1 MFSDW
6 SGRLR
11 LNPPVPCS
19 GVAVADLL
27 GSGAPQFVVCGNGGP
42 NRVFAW
48 VGGELLDRTPRALAD
63 DGRPSVAAAAADVD
77 GDGVEEL
84 YVLNGGQTDRL
95 FRRDAGGH
103 WQDLL
108 ADQAVRHSTGGRSV
122 TAVDRRGSGRYGFLV
137 AGAGTPM
144 RFLEWTA
151 DGHLAD
157 LAPALG
163 LDAVT
168 AGRGLWVGPL
178 ASDRPDVF
186 CGNEG
191 GANFLYRNTGCGT
204 FLEIAAAV
212 RLADGGERAS
222 GVTGLDADDD
232 GHFDLAVANWDGPN
246 RLLVRQPDGTFHDR
260 ATPAMAYPGAVHT
273 PVAADFDNDGYE
285 ELFFHCQ
292 GEPNRLFRRSPDSRH
307 PLDWVLADVG
317 AAAEPGGYGTGAAV
331 ADIDGDGR
339 LELLLSHGEQAAQ
352 PLSLFKV
359 ATGNHHW
366 LRVRPLT
373 RFGAPAR
380 GAVVRLRAGG
390 RIQIRVI
397 DCRMEPVAHFGL
409 GAVEFVDDVRVTWPD
424 GATATRTRP
433 RIRRQ
438 FDVPYPS

>member
-6 SGRLR
+6 SGRIR
-11 LNPPVPCS
+11 PNPLASCT

-27 GSGAPQFVVCGNGGP
+27 GSGAPQFVVCGDGGP

-63 DGRPSVAAAAADVD
+63 DGRTAVACAAADTD

-84 YVLNGGQTDRL
+84 LVLNAGHADRL
-95 FRRDAGGH
+95 YHRTSAGH

-108 ADQAVRHSTGGRSV
+108 ADQAGRHSTGGRSV
-122 TAVDRRGSGRYGFLV
+122 AAVDRRGSGRYGFFA
-137 AGAGTPM
+137 AGAGPT
-144 RFLEWTA
+144 RFLERA
-151 DGHLAD
+151 SDGQLAD

-168 AGRGLWVGPL
+168 AGRSSWVGPL

-191 GANFLYRNTGCGT
+191 GANFLFRYTGCGT
-204 FLEIAAAV
+204 FLEIATAV
-212 RLADGGERAS
+212 RLADAGEHAS
-222 GVTGLDADDD
+222 GVVGLDADDD
-232 GHFDLAVANWDGPN
+232 AHFDLAVANWDGPN

-273 PVAADFDNDGYE
+273 LVAADFDNDGYE
-285 ELFFHCQ
+285 ELFFHCR

-317 AAAEPGGYGTGAAV
+317 AAAEPGGYGTGAGA

-339 LELLLSHGEQAAQ
+339 LELLLAHGEQAAQ

-359 ATGNHHW
+359 ETGDHHW

-390 RIQIRVI
+390 RTQIRVI

-409 GAVEFVDDVRVTWPD
+409 GAVDAVEEVRVTWPD
-424 GATATRTRP
+424 GATRTVAKP

-438 FDVPYPS
+438 FDLPCPG

>member
-1 MFSDW
+1 
-6 SGRLR
+6 
-11 LNPPVPCS
+11 
-19 GVAVADLL
+19 VAVADLL
-27 GSGAPQFVVCGNGGP
+27 GSGAPQFVVCGDGGP
-42 NRVFAW
+42 NRVFAG

-77 GDGVEEL
+77 GDGFEEL
-84 YVLNGGQTDRL
+84 FVLNAHTSASPSRHAHRL
-95 FRRDAGGH
+95 FHRATDGH
-103 WQDLL
+103 WHDLF
-108 ADQAVRHSTGGRSV
+108 ADPTNRADCHSTGGRSV
-122 TAVDRRGSGRYGFLV
+122 AAVDRRGSGRYGFLV
-137 AGAGTPM
+137 AGVGTPM
-144 RFLEWTA
+144 RFIERTA

-168 AGRGLWVGPL
+168 AGRSLWVGPL

-212 RLADGGERAS
+212 RLADAGERARW
-222 GVTGLDADDD
+222 VAGLDADGD

-246 RLLVRQPDGTFHDR
+246 RLLIRQSDGTFHDR
-260 ATPAMAYPGAVHT
+260 ATPAMAYPGPVHT
-273 PVAADFDNDGYE
+273 LVAADFDNDGYE

-292 GEPNRLFRRSPDSRH
+292 GEPNRLFRRSSDSRH
-307 PLDWVLADVG
+307 LLNWVLADVG

-339 LELLLSHGEQAAQ
+339 LELLLAHGGQVPQ

-359 ATGNHHW
+359 DGGDNHW
-366 LRVRPLT
+366 LRVQPLT

-390 RIQIRVI
+390 RTQIRVI
-397 DCRMEPVAHFGL
+397 DCQMEPVAHFGL
-409 GAVEFVDDVRVTWPD
+409 GAVETVGEVRVTWPD
-424 GATATRTRP
+424 GATAILSAPEVRRTIPALHP
-433 RIRRQ
+433 R
-438 FDVPYPS
+438 